1 MKCSITLLDYVIS
14 LSCSVSPEVIVV
26 PSEQTTDNGSTITI
40 NCTAEGGPDNVFQ
53 WMLVGEPSM
62 SLSSGEDLAISFSD
76 SYSVMTISNV
86 NATQHGGVYR
96 CVVSNGAGNDSNNGT
111 LNVRPVITVQPAE
124 TLLTNNGS
132 IEQLQCVADAFPA
145 PEYRWVM
152 IEDDIVIETVSNTS
166 GLMLNPVLFGD
177 EGTYQ
182 CVAVSLG
189 VHVNSTLSLVTGE
202 FPSLVVASCQS
213 GLVLLQENFES
224 LSTFLQSLC

>member
-1 MKCSITLLDYVIS
+1 MFDIILA
-14 LSCSVSPEVIVV
+14 VSPVNVLA
-26 PSEQTTDNGSTITI
+26 PSEQITDNGSIITITCI
-40 NCTAEGGPDNVFQ
+40 AEGGPDNEFQ
-53 WMLVGEPSM
+53 WMLVGESSM
-62 SLSSGEDLAISFSD
+62 MLSSGEDLAIFSNE
-76 SYSVMTISNV
+76 SYSVLTISNV

-96 CVVSNGAGNDSNNGT
+96 CVVSNAAGNDSDEGT

-124 TLLTNNGS
+124 TLLTSNGS

-152 IEDDIVIETVSNTS
+152 IEDNIVIETVSNTS
-166 GLMLNPVLFGD
+166 VLMLNPVLFGD

-202 FPSLVVASCQS
+202 FPSLVVVVN
-213 GLVLLQENFES
+213 LVLLLLIASAF
-224 LSTFLQSLC
+224 